1 LISKGTM
8 TEEANDHFTFEQ
20 LRHFYSEELR
30 VVAGLE
36 SPDLVSAF
44 ARVPRER
51 YLGAPPWKFSS
62 GNSLN
67 RSSYRATSNVCDL
80 YHDVFVAL
88 KSEKFLNNGQPSM
101 IARLIAALNLSPGKR
116 VFHCGCG
123 TGYYTAIM
131 AEVVG
136 SNGSV
141 VAAEIDSTLAEIA
154 ITNLKDYDH
163 VRVLSRDGADVD
175 PVACDAI
182 LINAGV
188 THPHPSWLDGLS
200 EGGVLVLPLSVGR
213 NLSVNDAM
221 VLAITRR
228 HDQFAAELLSI
239 ITIYSSPS
247 MRDPMLQ
254 SMLNDSF
261 ESHAMLGVKSVRKD
275 DHERTDSCIV
285 HAPGFCL
292 SAATV

>member
-1 LISKGTM
+1 M
-8 TEEANDHFTFEQ
+8 TEEVNSYFTLEQ
-20 LRHFYSEELR
+20 CRGFYSEELR
-30 VVAGLE
+30 IVAGLE

-62 GNSLN
+62 GNSLKQ
-67 RSSYRATSNVCDL
+67 SSYRTTSSVCDV

-88 KSEKFLNNGQPSM
+88 RSEKFLNNGQPSM
-101 IARLIAALNLSPGKR
+101 IARLIAALKLSPGKR

-136 SNGSV
+136 SKGSV
-141 VAAEIDSTLAEIA
+141 VAAEIDSALAEIA
-154 ITNLKDYDH
+154 VTNLMNYDH
-163 VRVLSRDGADVD
+163 VKVLNRDGADVN
-175 PVACDAI
+175 PVSCDAI
-182 LINAGV
+182 LVNAGV
-188 THPHPSWLDGLS
+188 THPHPAWLDGLS

-213 NLSVNDAM
+213 NLGVNDAM
-221 VLAITRR
+221 VLGITRR
-228 HDQFAAELLSI
+228 QDQFAAELLSI
-239 ITIYSSPS
+239 MTIYSSPT

-261 ESHAMLGVKSVRKD
+261 ESHAMLRLKSVRKD
-275 DHERTDSCIV
+275 DHERTDTCIV

-292 SAATV
+292 SAAAI

>member
-1 LISKGTM
+1 M
-8 TEEANDHFTFEQ
+8 TEELNNHFSLEQ
-20 LRHFYSEELR
+20 LRRFYSEELR
-30 VVAGLE
+30 IVAGLE

-62 GNSLN
+62 GTSVE
-67 RSSYRATSNVCDL
+67 SSYRTTSSVCDL

-101 IARLIAALNLSPGKR
+101 IARLIAALKLSPGKR

-136 SNGSV
+136 SKGSV

-154 ITNLKDYDH
+154 ITNLIHYDQ
-163 VRVLSRDGADVD
+163 VKVVNRDGADVD
-175 PVACDAI
+175 PVRCDAI

-188 THPHPSWLDGLS
+188 THPHPAWLDCLS
-200 EGGVLVLPLSVGR
+200 EGGVLVLPLSVAR
-213 NLSVNDAM
+213 KLSANDAM
-221 VLAITRR
+221 VLGITRQ
-228 HDQFAAELLSI
+228 HNQFAAEILSI
-239 ITIYSSPS
+239 MTIYSSPS
-247 MRDPMLQ
+247 MRDPILQ

-261 ESHAMLGVKSVRKD
+261 ESHALLRLKSVRKD
-275 DHERTDSCIV
+275 DHDRINTCIV

-292 SAATV
+292 SAATI

>member
-1 LISKGTM
+1 M
-8 TEEANDHFTFEQ
+8 TEEANNHFTLEQ
-20 LRHFYSEELR
+20 LRCFYSEELR
-30 VVAGLE
+30 IVAGLE
-36 SPDLVSAF
+36 SLDLVSAF

-62 GNSLN
+62 GNSLKQ
-67 RSSYRATSNVCDL
+67 SSYRTTSSVCDL

-88 KSEKFLNNGQPSM
+88 KSERFLNNGQPSM
-101 IARLIAALNLSPGKR
+101 IARLIAALNLSHGKR

-136 SNGSV
+136 SKGSV

-154 ITNLKDYDH
+154 VANLKNYEQ
-163 VRVLSRDGADVD
+163 VKVLSRDGADVD
-175 PVACDAI
+175 PFACDAI
-182 LINAGV
+182 LVNAGV
-188 THPHPSWLDGLS
+188 THPHPAWLDGLS

-228 HDQFAAELLSI
+228 HDRFAAELLSI
-239 ITIYSSPS
+239 ISIYSSPS
-247 MRDPMLQ
+247 MRDPILQ

-261 ESHAMLGVKSVRKD
+261 ESHAMLRLKSVRKD
-275 DHERTDSCIV
+275 DHERTDTCIV

-292 SAATV
+292 SAASV

>member
-1 LISKGTM
+1 M
-8 TEEANDHFTFEQ
+8 NEEANNDFTLEQ
-20 LRHFYSEELR
+20 RRRFYSEELR

-62 GNSLN
+62 GNSLKQ
-67 RSSYRATSNVCDL
+67 SSYRTTSSVCDL

-88 KSEKFLNNGQPSM
+88 KSERFLNNGQPSM
-101 IARLIAALNLSPGKR
+101 IARLIAALQLSPGKR

-136 SNGSV
+136 VTGSV
-141 VAAEIDSTLAEIA
+141 VAAEIDSTLAEVA
-154 ITNLKDYDH
+154 AANLENYEQ
-163 VRVLSRDGADVD
+163 VNVLSRDGADVD

-182 LINAGV
+182 LVNAGV
-188 THPHPSWLDGLS
+188 THPHPAWLDGLS

-213 NLSVNDAM
+213 NLSVNDAL

-239 ITIYSSPS
+239 ISIYSSPS

-261 ESHAMLGVKSVRKD
+261 ESHAMLRLKSVRKD
-275 DHERTDSCIV
+275 DHERTDTCIV

-292 SAATV
+292 SAATI

>member
-1 LISKGTM
+1 M
-8 TEEANDHFTFEQ
+8 TEEANNHFTLEQ
-20 LRHFYSEELR
+20 LRRFYSEELR
-30 VVAGLE
+30 IVAGLE

-62 GNSLN
+62 GNSLKQ
-67 RSSYRATSNVCDL
+67 SSYRTTSSVCDV

-88 KSEKFLNNGQPSM
+88 KSERFLNNGQPSM
-101 IARLIAALNLSPGKR
+101 IARLIAALKLSPGKR

-123 TGYYTAIM
+123 TGYYTAVM

-136 SNGSV
+136 SKGSV
-141 VAAEIDSTLAEIA
+141 VAAEIDSSLAEIA
-154 ITNLKDYDH
+154 ATNLINYDH
-163 VRVLSRDGADVD
+163 VKVLNRDGADVN
-175 PVACDAI
+175 PVLCDAI

-188 THPHPSWLDGLS
+188 THPHPAWLGCLS

-213 NLSVNDAM
+213 KLSVNDAM
-221 VLAITRR
+221 VLGITRR

-247 MRDPMLQ
+247 MRDPILQ

-261 ESHAMLGVKSVRKD
+261 ESHAMLRLKSVRKD
-275 DHERTDSCIV
+275 DHDRTDTCIV

-292 SAATV
+292 SAATI

>member
-1 LISKGTM
+1 M
-8 TEEANDHFTFEQ
+8 TEEASNHFTLEQ
-20 LRHFYSEELR
+20 LRRFYSEELR
-30 VVAGLE
+30 IVADLE

-62 GNSLN
+62 GASVK
-67 RSSYRATSNVCDL
+67 RFSYRTTSSVRDV

-101 IARLIAALNLSPGKR
+101 IARLIAALKLSPGKR

-136 SNGSV
+136 SKGSV

-154 ITNLKDYDH
+154 ITNLMNYDQ
-163 VRVLSRDGADVD
+163 VKVLNRDGSDVD
-175 PVACDAI
+175 PGSCDAI

-188 THPHPSWLDGLS
+188 THPHPAWLDCLS

-213 NLSVNDAM
+213 KLSVNDAM
-221 VLAITRR
+221 VLGITRR
-228 HDQFAAELLSI
+228 HNRFAAELLSI
-239 ITIYSSPS
+239 MTIYSSPS
-247 MRDPMLQ
+247 VRDPILQ

-261 ESHAMLGVKSVRKD
+261 ESHAMLRLKSVRND
-275 DHERTDSCIV
+275 DHDRTDTCIV
-285 HAPGFCL
+285 HTPGFCL
-292 SAATV
+292 TAATT

>member
-1 LISKGTM
+1 MNG
-8 TEEANDHFTFEQ
+8 EANNHFTLEQ
-20 LRHFYSEELR
+20 LRRFYSEELR
-30 VVAGLE
+30 IVAGLE

-62 GNSLN
+62 GNSLKQSGY
-67 RSSYRATSNVCDL
+67 RTTSSVCDV

-101 IARLIAALNLSPGKR
+101 IARLISALKLNPGKR

-136 SNGSV
+136 RTGSV

-154 ITNLKDYDH
+154 ATNLTKYDH
-163 VRVLSRDGADVD
+163 VKVLNRDGADVD
-175 PVACDAI
+175 PVPCDAI

-188 THPHPSWLDGLS
+188 THPHAAWLDGLS

-213 NLSVNDAM
+213 NLGVNDAM
-221 VLAITRR
+221 VVEITRR

-261 ESHAMLGVKSVRKD
+261 ESHAMLRLKSVRKD
-275 DHERTDSCIV
+275 DHDRTDTCIV

-292 SAATV
+292 SAATI

>member
-1 LISKGTM
+1 M
-8 TEEANDHFTFEQ
+8 TEEANDHFTLEQ
-20 LRHFYSEELR
+20 LRRFYSEELR

-36 SPDLVSAF
+36 SPELVSAF
-44 ARVPRER
+44 GRVPRER

-67 RSSYRATSNVCDL
+67 RSSYRTTSSACDL

-88 KSEKFLNNGQPSM
+88 KSERFLNNGQPSM
-101 IARLIAALNLSPGKR
+101 IARLIAALKLSPGKR

-136 SNGSV
+136 SEGSV
-141 VAAEIDSTLAEIA
+141 VAAEIDSALAEIA
-154 ITNLKDYDH
+154 VTNLKDYDQ
-163 VRVLSRDGADVD
+163 VKVLSRDGAEVD

-188 THPHPSWLDGLS
+188 THPHPAWLDGLS

-247 MRDPMLQ
+247 MRDPLLQ

-261 ESHAMLGVKSVRKD
+261 ESHAMLRLKSVRND
-275 DHERTDSCIV
+275 DHDRTEGCIV

-292 SAATV
+292 SATAV

>member
-1 LISKGTM
+1 M
-8 TEEANDHFTFEQ
+8 TEEANNHFTLEQ
-20 LRHFYSEELR
+20 LRRFYSEELR
-30 VVAGLE
+30 IVADLE

-51 YLGAPPWKFSS
+51 YLGAPPWKLSS
-62 GNSLN
+62 GNSLKQ
-67 RSSYRATSNVCDL
+67 SSYRTTSSVCDV

-101 IARLIAALNLSPGKR
+101 IARLISALKLSPGKR

-136 SNGSV
+136 PTGSV
-141 VAAEIDSTLAEIA
+141 VAAEIDSTLAAIA
-154 ITNLKDYDH
+154 ATNLTDYDY
-163 VRVLSRDGADVD
+163 VKVVNRDGADVD
-175 PVACDAI
+175 PVPCDAV

-188 THPHPSWLDGLS
+188 THPHPAWLDGLS

-213 NLSVNDAM
+213 NLGVNDAM
-221 VLAITRR
+221 VLGITRR
-228 HDQFAAELLSI
+228 QDQFTAELLSI
-239 ITIYSSPS
+239 MTIYSSPS

-261 ESHAMLGVKSVRKD
+261 ESHAMLRLKSVRKD
-275 DHERTDSCIV
+275 DHDRNDTCIV

-292 SAATV
+292 SAATI

>member
-1 LISKGTM
+1 MNG
-8 TEEANDHFTFEQ
+8 EANNHFTLEQ
-20 LRHFYSEELR
+20 LRRFYSEELR
-30 VVAGLE
+30 IVAGLE
-36 SPDLVSAF
+36 SSDLVSAF

-62 GNSLN
+62 GNSLKQ
-67 RSSYRATSNVCDL
+67 SSYRTTSSVCDV

-101 IARLIAALNLSPGKR
+101 IARLISALKLNPGKR

-136 SNGSV
+136 STGSV
-141 VAAEIDSTLAEIA
+141 VAAEIDSTLAGIA
-154 ITNLKDYDH
+154 ATNLTKYDH
-163 VRVLSRDGADVD
+163 VKVLNRDGADVD
-175 PVACDAI
+175 PVPCDAI

-188 THPHPSWLDGLS
+188 THPHPVWLDGLS

-213 NLSVNDAM
+213 NLGVNDAM
-221 VLAITRR
+221 VVGITRR
-228 HDQFAAELLSI
+228 HDRFAAELLSI

-261 ESHAMLGVKSVRKD
+261 ESHAMLRLKSVRKD
-275 DHERTDSCIV
+275 DHDRTDTCIV

-292 SAATV
+292 SAATI

>member
-1 LISKGTM
+1 M
-8 TEEANDHFTFEQ
+8 TEEVNNHFTLEQ
-20 LRHFYSEELR
+20 LRRFYSEELR
-30 VVAGLE
+30 IVAGLE

-62 GNSLN
+62 GTSVKH
-67 RSSYRATSNVCDL
+67 SSYRTTSSVCDV

-88 KSEKFLNNGQPSM
+88 ESKKFLNNGQPSI
-101 IARLIAALNLSPGKR
+101 IARLIAALKLSPGKR
-116 VFHCGCG
+116 AFHCGCG

-136 SNGSV
+136 SRGSV

-154 ITNLKDYDH
+154 VTNLMDYDH
-163 VRVLSRDGADVD
+163 VKVLNRDGADVD
-175 PVACDAI
+175 PVPCDAI

-188 THPHPSWLDGLS
+188 THPHPAWLDCLS

-213 NLSVNDAM
+213 QLSVNDAM
-221 VLAITRR
+221 VLGITRR
-228 HDQFAAELLSI
+228 HNQFAAEILSI

-247 MRDPMLQ
+247 MRDPILQ

-261 ESHAMLGVKSVRKD
+261 ESHAMLRLKSVRKD
-275 DHERTDSCIV
+275 HHDRTDTCIV

-292 SAATV
+292 SAVTI

>member
-1 LISKGTM
+1 M
-8 TEEANDHFTFEQ
+8 TEEANDHFTLEQ
-20 LRHFYSEELR
+20 LRRFYSEELR

-188 THPHPSWLDGLS
+188 THPHRAWLDGLS

>member
-1 LISKGTM
+1 M
-8 TEEANDHFTFEQ
+8 TGEANNHFTLEQ
-20 LRHFYSEELR
+20 LRRFYSEELR
-30 VVAGLE
+30 IVAGLE
-36 SPDLVSAF
+36 SPELVSAF

-67 RSSYRATSNVCDL
+67 RSSYRTTSSVCDV

-88 KSEKFLNNGQPSM
+88 RSEKFLNNGQPSM
-101 IARLIAALNLSPGKR
+101 IARLIAALKLSPGKR
-116 VFHCGCG
+116 VYHCGCG

-136 SNGSV
+136 SKGSV
-141 VAAEIDSTLAEIA
+141 VATEIDSSLAEIA
-154 ITNLKDYDH
+154 ATNLSNYDY
-163 VRVLSRDGADVD
+163 VKVLNRDGADVN
-175 PVACDAI
+175 PVSCDAI
-182 LINAGV
+182 LVNAGV
-188 THPHPSWLDGLS
+188 THPHPAWLDCLS

-213 NLSVNDAM
+213 NLGVNDAM
-221 VLAITRR
+221 VLAIARR

-254 SMLNDSF
+254 SMLNASF
-261 ESHAMLGVKSVRKD
+261 ESHAMLRLKSVRND
-275 DHERTDSCIV
+275 DHDRTDTCIV

-292 SAATV
+292 SAATI

>member
-1 LISKGTM
+1 M
-8 TEEANDHFTFEQ
+8 TEEANNHFTLEQ
-20 LRHFYSEELR
+20 LRRFYSEELR
-30 VVAGLE
+30 IVAGLE

-44 ARVPRER
+44 ARVPREW
-51 YLGAPPWKFSS
+51 YLGVPPWKFSS
-62 GNSLN
+62 GNSLKQ
-67 RSSYRATSNVCDL
+67 SSYRTTSSVCDV

-101 IARLIAALNLSPGKR
+101 IARLIAALKLSPGKR

-123 TGYYTAIM
+123 TGYYTAII

-136 SNGSV
+136 SEGSV

-154 ITNLKDYDH
+154 VTNLKDYDQ

-175 PVACDAI
+175 PIPCDAI

-188 THPHPSWLDGLS
+188 THPHAAWLDCLS

-213 NLSVNDAM
+213 NLGASDAM

-239 ITIYSSPS
+239 MTIYSSPS

-261 ESHAMLGVKSVRKD
+261 ESHAMLRLKSVRKD
-275 DHERTDSCIV
+275 DHDRTDTCIV

>member
-1 LISKGTM
+1 M
-8 TEEANDHFTFEQ
+8 TEEANNHFTLEQ
-20 LRHFYSEELR
+20 LRCFYSEELR
-30 VVAGLE
+30 MVAGLE

-62 GNSLN
+62 GNSLKQ
-67 RSSYRATSNVCDL
+67 SSYRTTSSACDL

-88 KSEKFLNNGQPSM
+88 RSEKFLNNGQPSM

-136 SNGSV
+136 SKGSV

-154 ITNLKDYDH
+154 VANLKNYEQ
-163 VRVLSRDGADVD
+163 VKVLSRDGADVN

-188 THPHPSWLDGLS
+188 THPHPAWLDGLS

-213 NLSVNDAM
+213 NLTVNDAM

-239 ITIYSSPS
+239 ISIYSSPS
-247 MRDPMLQ
+247 MRDPILQ

-261 ESHAMLGVKSVRKD
+261 ESHAMLRLKSVRND
-275 DHERTDSCIV
+275 DHDKTDTCIV

>member
-1 LISKGTM
+1 M
-8 TEEANDHFTFEQ
+8 TEEVNNHFTLEQ
-20 LRHFYSEELR
+20 FRRFYSEELR
-30 VVAGLE
+30 IVAGLE

-51 YLGAPPWKFSS
+51 YLRAPPWKFSS
-62 GNSLN
+62 GTSVKQ
-67 RSSYRATSNVCDL
+67 SSYRTTSSVCDI

-88 KSEKFLNNGQPSM
+88 KSDKFLNNGQPSM
-101 IARLIAALNLSPGKR
+101 IARLIAALKLSPGKR

-136 SNGSV
+136 SKGSV

-154 ITNLKDYDH
+154 VTNLINYDQ
-163 VRVLSRDGADVD
+163 VKVLNRDGADVD
-175 PVACDAI
+175 PAPCDAI

-188 THPHPSWLDGLS
+188 THPHPAWLDCLS

-213 NLSVNDAM
+213 KLSVNDAM
-221 VLAITRR
+221 VLGITRR
-228 HDQFAAELLSI
+228 RNQYAAEPLSI
-239 ITIYSSPS
+239 MTIYSSQS

-261 ESHAMLGVKSVRKD
+261 ESHAMLRLKSVRKD
-275 DHERTDSCIV
+275 DHDRTDTFIV
-285 HAPGFCL
+285 HVPGFCL
-292 SAATV
+292 SSLTI

>member
-1 LISKGTM
+1 M
-8 TEEANDHFTFEQ
+8 TEGANDSFTLEQ
-20 LRHFYSEELR
+20 LRRFYSEELR
-30 VVAGLE
+30 IVAGLE

-62 GNSLN
+62 GHSLKQ
-67 RSSYRATSNVCDL
+67 SSYRTTSSVGDV

-88 KSEKFLNNGQPSM
+88 KSERFLNNGQPSM

-136 SNGSV
+136 SEGSV
-141 VAAEIDSTLAEIA
+141 VAAEIDPALAEVA
-154 ITNLKDYDH
+154 VANLKEYDH
-163 VRVLSRDGADVD
+163 VKVLSGDGADLN

-188 THPHPSWLDGLS
+188 THPHPAWLDALS

-213 NLSVNDAM
+213 KLSVNDAM
-221 VLAITRR
+221 VVAITRR
-228 HDQFAAELLSI
+228 YDRFAAELLSI

-261 ESHAMLGVKSVRKD
+261 ESHAMLRLKSVRND

>member
-1 LISKGTM
+1 M
-8 TEEANDHFTFEQ
+8 TEEANNHFTLEQ
-20 LRHFYSEELR
+20 LRCFYSEELR
-30 VVAGLE
+30 IVAGLE
-36 SPDLVSAF
+36 SLDLVSAF

-62 GNSLN
+62 GNSLKQ
-67 RSSYRATSNVCDL
+67 SSYRTTSSVCDL

-88 KSEKFLNNGQPSM
+88 KSERFLNNGQPSM
-101 IARLIAALNLSPGKR
+101 IARLIAALNLGHGKR

-136 SNGSV
+136 SKGSV

-154 ITNLKDYDH
+154 VANLKNYEQ
-163 VRVLSRDGADVD
+163 VKVLSRDGADVD
-175 PVACDAI
+175 PFACDAI
-182 LINAGV
+182 LVNAGV
-188 THPHPSWLDGLS
+188 THPHPAWLDGLS

-228 HDQFAAELLSI
+228 HDRFAAELLSI
-239 ITIYSSPS
+239 ISIYSSPS
-247 MRDPMLQ
+247 MRDPILQ

-261 ESHAMLGVKSVRKD
+261 ESHAMLRLKSVRKD
-275 DHERTDSCIV
+275 DHERTDTCIV

-292 SAATV
+292 SAASV

>member
-1 LISKGTM
+1 M
-8 TEEANDHFTFEQ
+8 TEEANSHFTLEQ
-20 LRHFYSEELR
+20 CRNFYSEELR
-30 VVAGLE
+30 IVAGLE

-44 ARVPRER
+44 ARVPREQ

-62 GNSLN
+62 GSSLKPF
-67 RSSYRATSNVCDL
+67 SYRTTSSVCDV

-88 KSEKFLNNGQPSM
+88 RSEKFLNNGQPSM
-101 IARLIAALNLSPGKR
+101 IARLIAALKLSPGKR

-136 SNGSV
+136 SKGSV
-141 VAAEIDSTLAEIA
+141 VAAEIDSALAEIA
-154 ITNLKDYDH
+154 VTNLEHYDH
-163 VRVLSRDGADVD
+163 VKVLNRDGADVN
-175 PVACDAI
+175 PVSCDAI
-182 LINAGV
+182 LVNAGV
-188 THPHPSWLDGLS
+188 THPHPAWLDGLS

-213 NLSVNDAM
+213 NLGVNDAM
-221 VLAITRR
+221 VLGITRR
-228 HDQFAAELLSI
+228 QDKFAVELLTI

-261 ESHAMLGVKSVRKD
+261 ESHAMLRLKSVRTD
-275 DHERTDSCIV
+275 DHERIETCIV

-292 SAATV
+292 SAAAI

>member
-1 LISKGTM
+1 M
-8 TEEANDHFTFEQ
+8 TEETNNHFTLEHH
-20 LRHFYSEELR
+20 RRFYSEELR
-30 VVAGLE
+30 IVAGLE
-36 SPDLVSAF
+36 SPELVSAF

-62 GNSLN
+62 GNSLKQ
-67 RSSYRATSNVCDL
+67 SSYRTTSSVCDV

-88 KSEKFLNNGQPSM
+88 RSEKFLNNGQPSM
-101 IARLIAALNLSPGKR
+101 IARLIAALKLTPGMR

-136 SNGSV
+136 PTGSV

-154 ITNLKDYDH
+154 ATNLINYDH
-163 VRVLSRDGADVD
+163 VKVLNRDGAEVD
-175 PVACDAI
+175 PVPCDAI

-188 THPHPSWLDGLS
+188 THPHPAWLDGLS

-213 NLSVNDAM
+213 NLGVDDAI
-221 VLAITRR
+221 VLGITRR
-228 HDQFAAELLSI
+228 QDQFAAELLLI

-261 ESHAMLGVKSVRKD
+261 ESHAMLRLKSVRKD
-275 DHERTDSCIV
+275 DHDRTDTCIV

-292 SAATV
+292 SAATI

>member
-1 LISKGTM
+1 M
-8 TEEANDHFTFEQ
+8 TEEANSHFTLEQ
-20 LRHFYSEELR
+20 LRRFYSEELR
-30 VVAGLE
+30 IVADLE

-62 GNSLN
+62 GNSLKQ
-67 RSSYRATSNVCDL
+67 SSYRTTSSVCDV

-101 IARLIAALNLSPGKR
+101 IARLIAALKLSPGKR

-136 SNGSV
+136 PTGSV
-141 VAAEIDSTLAEIA
+141 IAAEIDSTLAEIA
-154 ITNLKDYDH
+154 AANLTNYDH
-163 VRVLSRDGADVD
+163 VNVLNRDGAEVN
-175 PVACDAI
+175 PVLCDAI
-182 LINAGV
+182 LVNAGV
-188 THPHPSWLDGLS
+188 THPHPAWLDGLS

-213 NLSVNDAM
+213 NLGVNDAM

-261 ESHAMLGVKSVRKD
+261 ESHAMLRLKSVRKD
-275 DHERTDSCIV
+275 DHDRTDTCIV

-292 SAATV
+292 SAATI

>member
-1 LISKGTM
+1 M
-8 TEEANDHFTFEQ
+8 TGEANNHFTLEQ
-20 LRHFYSEELR
+20 LRRFYSEELR
-30 VVAGLE
+30 IVAGLE
-36 SPDLVSAF
+36 SPELVSAF

-67 RSSYRATSNVCDL
+67 RSSYRTTSRVGDV

-101 IARLIAALNLSPGKR
+101 IARLIAALKLTPGKR

-136 SNGSV
+136 PTGSV
-141 VAAEIDSTLAEIA
+141 IAAEIDSTLAEIA
-154 ITNLKDYDH
+154 ATNLIDYDH
-163 VRVLSRDGADVD
+163 VKVLNRDGADVD
-175 PVACDAI
+175 PVPCDAI

-188 THPHPSWLDGLS
+188 THPHPAWLDGLS

-213 NLSVNDAM
+213 NLGVNDAM

-228 HDQFAAELLSI
+228 HDRFAAELLSI

-254 SMLNDSF
+254 SMLNASF
-261 ESHAMLGVKSVRKD
+261 ESHAMLRLKSVRND
-275 DHERTDSCIV
+275 DHDRTDTCIV

-292 SAATV
+292 SAATI